1 MEPGELDLE
10 IYIGTQFGPLIITCL
25 DSNGDAV
32 NIRGYTV
39 EAEART
45 SSTATASFDVGAS
58 ITNGDAGEITLKK
71 LHTATDDLTAGRYR
85 WDLILVTGAGVRIGP
100 ILAGTLK
107 VTQPITR

>member
-1 MEPGELDLE
+1 MEPGKLDLE
-10 IYIGTQFGPLIITCL
+10 MYIGTQFGPLIITCL
-25 DSNGDAV
+25 DTNGDPV

-45 SSTATASFDVGAS
+45 SSTATASFDVGAT

-71 LHTATDDLTAGRYR
+71 LHTETATLVPGRPR
-85 WDLILVTGAGVRIGP
+85 WDLILVTPAGVRIGP
-100 ILAGTLK
+100 ILAGTVK